1 MYSTV
6 FESNLCELKTEPS
19 HNAENSI
26 HDKQIRKYHNWD
38 AGRVLSLKSQEL
50 PTSNTW
56 EEKSG
61 FFFCSYWFEW
71 IPVKRFAFQKNA
83 LFSVAGKRTVAFIP
97 KPLVLN

>member
-50 PTSNTW
+50 PTSNT
-56 EEKSG
+56 
-61 FFFCSYWFEW
+61 
-71 IPVKRFAFQKNA
+71 
-83 LFSVAGKRTVAFIP
+83 
-97 KPLVLN
+97 